1 MEALRQASNIDMYR
15 FLGWRLKLE
24 RGKGG
29 RWLKRI
35 HKASTLN
42 MDWKT
47 LRSYYQK
54 LTKIKINDEEG
65 SDVRRVSN
73 MNLNSF

>member
-1 MEALRQASNIDMYR
+1 
-15 FLGWRLKLE
+15 
-24 RGKGG
+24 
-29 RWLKRI
+29 
-35 HKASTLN
+35 

-65 SDVRRVSN
+65 SDVRRFSN
-73 MNLNSF
+73 MNLF